1 MSIKVIIIIVINNR
15 FVILEQIRG
24 NLAALN
30 VLNVCLEMLHPRASR
45 DYTKGR
51 KRVVTNI
58 YTSICLEIHWHVF

>member
-24 NLAALN
+24 NLAALY
-30 VLNVCLEMLHPRASR
+30 VLNVCLEMLHPRALR

-51 KRVVTNI
+51 KRA
-58 YTSICLEIHWHVF
+58 YA